1 MRKQIEA
8 VDADRLLN
16 TAVDDLA
23 TYFSQTFDVEV
34 PTLLVDDR
42 VVDQH
47 EVKIDV
53 SRDFDRMITDRS
65 RPFYVAGSQVVVEVP
80 FTGEAEG
87 FKVRPNP
94 YSLNPPVA
102 EVRNSRVVFSISGTN
117 LDADRV
123 RAEINS
129 RVEAIQSALTNLR
142 SNSAGFGNALF
153 EEAKRLIES
162 RRAKL
167 LAGRSMVASLGFK
180 MKERLGSPKTFA
192 APEVRRKL
200 APVMPTASAA
210 PYAPEPAMSNDD
222 YEHILNVMNNMT
234 QVMECAPSAFM
245 TIDEEA
251 LRSHFLA
258 QLNGHYEGQAT
269 GETFNYE
276 GKTDILIR
284 SGGKNIFIAEC
295 KFWGGPKLLAETIDQ
310 LLGYSAWRDT
320 KIAVVVFNRNKDFSR
335 VLTSIAEV
343 ARSHPQYKRDL
354 PGSTETAFRSAS
366 PTETTRIES

>member
-1 MRKQIEA
+1 
-8 VDADRLLN
+8 
-16 TAVDDLA
+16 
-23 TYFSQTFDVEV
+23 
-34 PTLLVDDR
+34 
-42 VVDQH
+42 
-47 EVKIDV
+47 
-53 SRDFDRMITDRS
+53 
-65 RPFYVAGSQVVVEVP
+65 
-80 FTGEAEG
+80 
-87 FKVRPNP
+87 
-94 YSLNPPVA
+94 
-102 EVRNSRVVFSISGTN
+102 VVFSISGTN

-269 GETFNYE
+269 GETFKYE
-276 GKTDILIR
+276 GRTQPVD
-284 SGGKNIFIAEC
+284 A
-295 KFWGGPKLLAETIDQ
+295 T
-310 LLGYSAWRDT
+310 
-320 KIAVVVFNRNKDFSR
+320 
-335 VLTSIAEV
+335 
-343 ARSHPQYKRDL
+343 H
-354 PGSTETAFRSAS
+354 
-366 PTETTRIES
+366 